1 MVRLTTLIGKVK
13 RLLGNSTVKNTSLK
27 IIYWRYPM
35 FLFKTNPIKKLKKT
49 YMKKLEEAMQAQRNG
64 DIRAYSLITSE
75 ADLIHKKIVQLEI
88 KKIQ

>member
-1 MVRLTTLIGKVK
+1 
-13 RLLGNSTVKNTSLK
+13 
-27 IIYWRYPM
+27 M
-35 FLFKTNPIKKLKKT
+35 FLFKTNPIKKLKKA

-88 KKIQ
+88 KETQ